1 MENMELDVGGTKIKG
16 VWIAVLISFATTI
29 GGGIWTAS
37 EFFSRIEAVEDLG
50 VTVPLFIESTGEDLS
65 DFKSRVAVIEEELKV
80 SDIDNLQGKL
90 VQLGTNLKTIMDR
103 QQELVALQERVVEV
117 EKLVKDMQV
126 TVTKAEIATEKS
138 DEVNKKLDR
147 IQKEVDNLWDG
158 MDYLANPMGGSI
170 K

>member
-16 VWIAVLISFATTI
+16 VWIAVLMSFATTI

-50 VTVPLFIESTGEDLS
+50 ITVPLFIENTGEDLS

-90 VQLGTNLKTIMDR
+90 VELGTNLKTIMER
-103 QQELVALQERVVEV
+103 QSELAALQERVVEV
-117 EKLVKDMQV
+117 EKLVTEMET
-126 TVTKAEIATEKS
+126 TVKKAEMATKDSEAVQKS
-138 DEVNKKLDR
+138 LKVVKKE
-147 IQKEVDNLWDG
+147 IQNLWDG
-158 MDYLANPMGGSI
+158 MDYLANPMGG